1 MKGILERRQEGGFIN
16 MNFEFT
22 EEQKMVKDTVRKF
35 ADEVIAPVAREN
47 DINEHFPLDIIKK
60 MAPLGFLGAPIPE
73 RYGGAGLDFISDAII
88 FEEIGRADSS
98 IRTTLSVQLSIVGLT
113 ILKWG
118 TEEQKERYLPR
129 LCRGEIL
136 GCFAL
141 TEPGAGSDAANQS
154 TTAAI
159 TDKGWVLN
167 GTKTWISNGGIA
179 DISIVFAQT
188 DKSKS
193 HKGIAAFIIEKGIP
207 GFKTKDIK
215 GKLGLRAS
223 NTAELI
229 FEDCKISKEALLG
242 EVGDGFEVA
251 MSALDNGR
259 YGVASGCVGIIQG
272 CIDECVKYAKERHQF
287 GKPIGS
293 FQLIQ
298 EKIARMV
305 IDCDASRL
313 LVYRAGDLKNK
324 GVKNT
329 IETSIAKYFA
339 SEAAV
344 RAAIEAIQILGAY
357 GYSNEYPV
365 ERYLRDAKVATIY
378 EGTSEIQ
385 KLIIGHHTIGIKA
398 FS

>member
-1 MKGILERRQEGGFIN
+1 MD
-16 MNFEFT
+16 FEFT
-22 EEQKMVKDTVRKF
+22 EEQKMVKEMVRKF
-35 ADEVIAPVAREN
+35 AEEEIVPFAREN
-47 DINEHFPLDIIKK
+47 DIKEHFPVEIFKK
-60 MAPLGFLGAPIPE
+60 MAPLGLLGAPIPE
-73 RYGGAGLDFISDAII
+73 RYGGGGLDFISDAII

-98 IRTTLSVQLSIVGLT
+98 IRTTLSVQASLVELT
-113 ILKWG
+113 ILNWG
-118 TEEQKERYLPR
+118 TEEQKEKYLPK
-129 LCRGEIL
+129 LCKGEII

-154 TTAAI
+154 TTAVP

-179 DISIVFAQT
+179 DIAVVFAQT
-188 DKSKS
+188 DKSKG
-193 HKGIAAFIIEKGIP
+193 HKGIAAFIVEKGVT
-207 GFKTKDIK
+207 GFTTKEIN

-229 FEDCKISKEALLG
+229 FEDCDIPKDAMLGKI
-242 EVGDGFEVA
+242 GDGFKVA

-272 CIDECVKYAKERHQF
+272 CIDECVKYAKEREQF

-305 IDCDASRL
+305 VDCDASRL
-313 LVYRAGDLKNK
+313 LVYRTGGLKNK
-324 GVKNT
+324 GIKNT
-329 IETSIAKYFA
+329 LETSIAKYFA
-339 SEAAV
+339 SESAV
-344 RAAIEAIQILGAY
+344 RAATDAIQIFGAY
-357 GYSNEYPV
+357 GCSNEYPV

-385 KLIIGHHTIGIKA
+385 KLIIGYHTLGIKA